1 MILWLSV
8 GASWIPPT
16 LVFPLLDLTWIFPA
30 LNEMEEVAHEEGVAA
45 GLGQNE
51 APAHNQAVVP
61 MEVDEEQAGDVGLGK
76 KLPFDT
82 PFFWGVNLFSV
93 SLVLRGF
100 LQLGCLV
107 WNGDAS
113 TAYCSEEIYSVL
125 KVYFAVLD
133 LEKSILILKPYFCA
147 DCNKRLRRPERAWY
161 VLMVVLMAF
170 FNCSMWFLLCFFQ
183 AKITF
188 SGVNLIYIS
197 DTH

>member
-76 KLPFDT
+76 KLPFDI

-113 TAYCSEEIYSVL
+113 TAYSSEVICSVL
-125 KVYFAVLD
+125 KVLIWRKVSWSESLIFVLTVTKD
-133 LEKSILILKPYFCA
+133 SEGLNEL
-147 DCNKRLRRPERAWY
+147 
-161 VLMVVLMAF
+161 VVF
-170 FNCSMWFLLCFFQ
+170 WWWC
-183 AKITF
+183 
-188 SGVNLIYIS
+188 
-197 DTH
+197 